1 MHIHR
6 DIILYMYVFTYMH
19 KYRMCKYCLK
29 IEEKI
34 SSKSGENK
42 FKVKLG
48 TKILNARNIY
58 VICLLLT

>member
-6 DIILYMYVFTYMH
+6 DVILYIYIFTYMQR
-19 KYRMCKYCLK
+19 YRMCKYCLK

-34 SSKSGENK
+34 SSKSGEK

-48 TKILNARNIY
+48 TKIFKARNIY